1 MINNQELLIKNI
13 IYSCEP
19 LFFIL
24 ISLINDKLQQNTVG
38 ILYDSTKLIYC
49 TFTLYSMWKTYGKPQ
64 KYSPQYTRNRGI
76 NNAFGAGY

>member
-49 TFTLYSMWKTYGKPQ
+49 TFTFYSMWKIYMINP
-64 KYSPQYTRNRGI
+64 RNIRHNTLGTV
-76 NNAFGAGY
+76 G